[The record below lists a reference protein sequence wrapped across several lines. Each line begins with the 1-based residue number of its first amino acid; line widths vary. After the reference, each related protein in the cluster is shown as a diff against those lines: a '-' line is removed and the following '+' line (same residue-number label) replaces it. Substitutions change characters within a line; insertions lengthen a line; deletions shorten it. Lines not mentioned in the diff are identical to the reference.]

1 MLELPNDVSIY
12 SVRQEAYVKAK
23 LVRLD
28 RNIAAK
34 QIDGTWWKL
43 QVSKT
48 LRSDE
53 GDNHW
58 EWRKLV
64 GEHRNNANWDALG
77 IQRSND
83 CVEGA
88 ILYRIDAKS
97 QIEKGKGA
105 VYVDRIA
112 TAPQNRGWLAGP
124 PKYKGIGSVLL
135 LAAVRHSYLL
145 GLEGRVWLSSLPSEK
160 TRGFYRGKGFHVI
173 FEEQDGMID
182 FELSAAAAQK
192 WLKDKGYLS

>member
-1 MLELPNDVSIY
+1 MLELPNDVSIF
-12 SVRQEAYVKAK
+12 SVRRDAFVKAK

-28 RNIAAK
+28 RTISAK

-43 QVSKT
+43 DVSKT
-48 LRSDE
+48 LRSKE
-53 GDNHW
+53 GDHHW

-64 GEHRNNANWDALG
+64 GEHRNNATWDALG
-77 IQRSND
+77 IQRSD
-83 CVEGA
+83 GSVEGA

-97 QIEKGKGA
+97 QIEKGKGS

-112 TAPQNRGWLAGP
+112 TAPQNRPWLSDP

-160 TRGFYRGKGFHVI
+160 TRAFYEAKGFNVI
-173 FEEQDGMID
+173 FEEPDGMID
-182 FELSAAAAQK
+182 FELPAAAAQE
-192 WLKDKGYLS
+192 WLKKEGYLS